1 MSGLKLYVDYF
12 SQPCRSVLALC
23 ELKKIPVVIVELRV
37 NKKQVHSWIKI
48 LALNLTLPKSK
59 PFDDGPCFRG

>member
-48 LALNLTLPKSK
+48 LALNLRLPKSK